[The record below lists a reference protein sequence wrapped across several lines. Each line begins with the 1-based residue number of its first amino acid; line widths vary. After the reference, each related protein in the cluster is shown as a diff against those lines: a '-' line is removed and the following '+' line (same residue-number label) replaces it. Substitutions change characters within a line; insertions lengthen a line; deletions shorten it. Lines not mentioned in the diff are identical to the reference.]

1 MFKQFCESRYS
12 KQIKE
17 TIRKMC
23 FVKYILL
30 KIETMHQATFKND
43 CFRIWKNYMSLW
55 LKGLKRTVLKRES
68 LTID

>member
-17 TIRKMC
+17 AIRKMC

-30 KIETMHQATFKND
+30 KIETMHQATFKTTALGYEK
-43 CFRIWKNYMSLW
+43 I
-55 LKGLKRTVLKRES
+55 T
-68 LTID
+68 

>member
-17 TIRKMC
+17 AIRKMC

-30 KIETMHQATFKND
+30 KIETMHQATFKTTALGYEKITWALGL
-43 CFRIWKNYMSLW
+43 R
-55 LKGLKRTVLKRES
+55 GLKERSWNVKT
-68 LTID
+68 